1 MDKKK
6 ELIRILS
13 SIFFGADLF
22 ILSQCEEDKIKFI
35 KYELGIIF
43 VTIMTFLYTK
53 YITQYWFVCGIA
65 VLLIY
70 KLFLSNLNIVSRG
83 ENSYVVIKFLFPIIF
98 SVLSAGIIIDLL
110 DSLGIIGLHYINV
123 YEGITIGVVV
133 IVVFFVV
140 FYPVRFEVDKNSLYA
155 KLYNQYIEANQ
166 SQAEIKVKKQI
177 NELEQNARIQE
188 KINVTVEK
196 EYVKRLSN
204 EIVEARMRI
213 AKLAIEKWE
222 KEQLQKIEI
231 NVEDYINNL
240 K

>member
-43 VTIMTFLYTK
+43 VTIMTFLYTQ
-53 YITQYWFVCGIA
+53 YITQYWFVCGMA
-65 VLLIY
+65 VLFIY

-83 ENSYVVIKFLFPIIF
+83 EKSYMIIKILFSFIF
-98 SVLSAGIIIDLL
+98 SILSSGIIIDLL
-110 DSLGIIGLHYINV
+110 DSVGIIGLHYVNV
-123 YEGITIGVVV
+123 YEGITIGVVIV
-133 IVVFFVV
+133 VVFFAT
-140 FYPVRFEVDKNSLYA
+140 FYPVRFEVNKNSLYA

-166 SQAEIKVKKQI
+166 SQAEFNVKKQI

-188 KINVTVEK
+188 KINVAVEK
-196 EYVKRLSN
+196 EYIKRLSN
-204 EIVEARMRI
+204 EIVETRMRI
-213 AKLAIEKWE
+213 AKLALEKWE
-222 KEQLQKIEI
+222 KEQKQKIDTDIE
-231 NVEDYINNL
+231 NYINTL
-240 K
+240 D

>member
-1 MDKKK
+1 M
-6 ELIRILS
+6 
-13 SIFFGADLF
+13 
-22 ILSQCEEDKIKFI
+22 
-35 KYELGIIF
+35 
-43 VTIMTFLYTK
+43 
-53 YITQYWFVCGIA
+53 
-65 VLLIY
+65 
-70 KLFLSNLNIVSRG
+70 
-83 ENSYVVIKFLFPIIF
+83 
-98 SVLSAGIIIDLL
+98 SAGIIIDLL

-133 IVVFFVV
+133 IVVFLVV

-222 KEQLQKIEI
+222 KEQLQKIET

>member
-6 ELIRILS
+6 ELIRVFGNV
-13 SIFFGADLF
+13 FFGADLF
-22 ILSQCEEDKIKFI
+22 ILNLCKEDKIKFI

-43 VTIMTFLYTK
+43 ITIMTFVYTK
-53 YITQYWFVCGIA
+53 YITQYWFVCGMA

-110 DSLGIIGLHYINV
+110 DSMGIIGFHYVDV
-123 YEGITIGVVV
+123 YEGITIGVVIV
-133 IVVFFVV
+133 VVFFAA
-140 FYPVRFEVDKNSLYA
+140 FYPVRFEVNKNSLYA

-188 KINVTVEK
+188 KINATVEK

-222 KEQLQKIEI
+222 KEQLQKIET